1 MFISSV
7 YWSLSLSLRPANIL
21 SLNLFIA
28 HFLLLRQTF
37 FTISDIFLTQVLL
50 YTPFKLH
57 FMIWPA
63 LCMHTYKH
71 PFDRRQAHTMQ
82 DDANIWVCDRCHHV
96 LTTILFIWNVHFVFA
111 YPPHGIFNIKFAFD
125 SQTPTDGR
133 SRAAQWFS
141 EAAASIRRSSRSESV
156 RMWLGIWCPY
166 PASIYWNMDIL
177 LYCY

>member
-125 SQTPTDGR
+125 SQTPTDGPMHAR
-133 SRAAQWFS
+133 HSGSPKQQPVFADHLVARVS
-141 EAAASIRRSSRSESV
+141 E
-156 RMWLGIWCPY
+156 C
-166 PASIYWNMDIL
+166 D
-177 LYCY
+177 